1 MRLLEERKRRG
12 RRGLRL
18 NRTVFLALA
27 AAVLAIGVANL
38 SRPLATIRSQN
49 QQLTQLRQR
58 QRALLE
64 QRRLLEAEK
73 RRLATEEG
81 QEWAARRRGY
91 LRPGERRLVFS
102 PEDESQPDDP
112 ALDPNARE
120 APELQ

>member
-1 MRLLEERKRRG
+1 MGLLEERKRRG
-12 RRGLRL
+12 RRSLRL
-18 NRTVFLALA
+18 NRAVFLTLV

-49 QQLTQLRQR
+49 QQLAQLRQR

-91 LRPGERRLVFS
+91 LRQGERRLVFS
-102 PEDESQPDDP
+102 PENESQSDDP
-112 ALDPNARE
+112 ARDPNARE
-120 APELQ
+120 APDIQ